1 MSGGSSTNW
10 LASIGEHPLL
20 RRRPV
25 LAHAVAAALVA
36 AALGL
41 RLALGDLLVGVPYI
55 TFYSVIAI
63 SAFVG
68 SWTAGAFATLL
79 SVVGAVYFLLPP
91 DGFKMATLSDALGLA
106 GFTLTCGL
114 LVLLTH
120 IAVRA
125 AEASAQLAR
134 QRQVL
139 LMELQHRIKN
149 HLQLLGAMIATHSR
163 ATTNDRVRARLEE
176 AGRRLQVIAATYD
189 NLYEPGALIDMSDH
203 LRKVCAFVEGGV
215 AARHSRIS
223 VDSVSTQWPVEK
235 VIPLSLI
242 ANELLTNSVKH
253 VPPEVDLEVNVK
265 LAREGGRMR
274 FSVETLNTRLP
285 DGFDVATAGL
295 GLKIAS
301 MLAQQLGGKL
311 EAPHPPTA
319 LFVVEFPELT
329 NA

>member
-1 MSGGSSTNW
+1 MSGGSSDDW
-10 LASIGEHPLL
+10 LARLGEHPLL
-20 RRRPV
+20 RQRPFPAYA
-25 LAHAVAAALVA
+25 LTAALVA
-36 AALGL
+36 
-41 RLALGDLLVGVPYI
+41 LALAARLVLGERLVGVPYI
-55 TFYSVIAI
+55 TFYSVVAI

-68 SWTAGAFATLL
+68 GWSAGALATVL
-79 SVVGAVYFLLPP
+79 SLIGAVYFLILPP
-91 DGFKMATLSDALGLA
+91 GFKILSLSETLSMA
-106 GFTLTCGL
+106 GFALTCAL
-114 LVLLTH
+114 MVLLTH

-125 AEASAQLAR
+125 AEASAILAR

-149 HLQLLGAMIATHSR
+149 HLQLLGALLATHSR
-163 ATTNDRVRARLEE
+163 ATTNDRIRARLEE

-215 AARHSRIS
+215 AARNSRIT
-223 VDSVSTQWPVEK
+223 VDSVNTSWPVER

-253 VPPEVDLEVNVK
+253 APPDTDLAVDVK
-265 LAREGGRMR
+265 LTRENGHMR
-274 FSVETLNTRLP
+274 FSVQTLNRELP
-285 DGFDVATAGL
+285 HDFDVDSSGL

-311 EAPHPPTA
+311 STPSLPHA
-319 LFVVEFPELT
+319 NFVVEFPER
-329 NA
+329 

>member
-10 LASIGEHPLL
+10 LASVGEHPLL

-25 LAHAVAAALVA
+25 LAHAAAAALVA
-36 AALGL
+36 GALAL
-41 RLALGDLLVGVPYI
+41 RMALGDLLVGVPYI

-68 SWTAGAFATLL
+68 GWSAGVFATLL
-79 SVVGAVYFLLPP
+79 SVVGAVYFLIPP
-91 DGFKMATLSDALGLA
+91 ADGFRLATLSDTLGVA
-106 GFTLTCGL
+106 GFALTGGL
-114 LVLLTH
+114 MVLLTH

-125 AEASAQLAR
+125 AESSAQLAR

-163 ATTNDRVRARLEE
+163 ATTNDRIRARLEE

-215 AARHSRIS
+215 AARRSRIT
-223 VDSVSTQWPVEK
+223 VDSVSTRWPVEK

-253 VPPEVDLEVNVK
+253 APPEVDLEVNVR
-265 LAREGGRMR
+265 LAREGERMR

-285 DGFDVATAGL
+285 DGFDVTTAGL

-301 MLAQQLGGKL
+301 TLAQQLGGRL
-311 EAPHPPTA
+311 EAPRLPA
-319 LFVVEFPELT
+319 AFFVVEFPELG
-329 NA
+329 